1 MRARKE
7 VFDAWVKDKAAQI
20 KEERA
25 AMEKQDPRIPYLSF
39 LHAKATP
46 KLYWPEFKRK
56 FKREAELND
65 RKLGD
70 KDREKLYRDHI
81 NRLKLPESTRKA
93 DLQTLLKGIPLKALN
108 SDTRLEALPQL
119 LLSHL
124 HYVSLPAATRDS
136 IIEAHIRKLAPAP
149 EDGDMT
155 DEQRIEE
162 EQRRDERRRR
172 EKALAERERKVEEDR
187 RRAEKDGAR
196 ARRDLREEELE
207 LQRAMKVSN
216 RGLKSHLLGGDA
228 VTVENDN

>member
-1 MRARKE
+1 
-7 VFDAWVKDKAAQI
+7 
-20 KEERA
+20 
-25 AMEKQDPRIPYLSF
+25 MEKQDPRIPYLSF

-108 SDTRLEALPQL
+108 SDTRLEALPQQ

-149 EDGDMT
+149 IDGDMT